1 MSKADKIFDGITEV
15 RDDLLEQA
23 ELHVF
28 KTGRRRYRF
37 TVVAVACLLIA
48 AILTTALPE
57 QPGGLIAPAAYA
69 AVQPEYPQMTQYPK
83 DPNSPQYDRWRK
95 DVQAQRRDNDF
106 SGELED
112 YFRAAIPQFLSGG
125 EGENALCSPI
135 NVYMALAM
143 LAETTDGQ
151 SRQQILDLLGSDS
164 IESLRQQAGDLWN
177 ANYRD
182 DGIVKRLLGSSVWLS
197 EDLAYKQETL
207 DTLASNYY
215 AASYAGEMGS
225 ADMNEALRDWIDA
238 HTGGLLSDQ
247 TGGLTLSEDTVMA
260 LATTV
265 WFKAS
270 WQSQFGAEPGVFHTP
285 EGDVEQEMLKRTSN
299 GTYYWGDK
307 FSAVGKSFE
316 TGTMYF
322 LLPDEGVTPEELLQD
337 EQALSFLL
345 DRTTLEDNCKSL
357 KIHMTVPAFDIEDQM
372 ALVDDLRAL
381 GVTDVFDVRTADF
394 SPLTDEAAFVSAVTH
409 GTRLKIDEEGCEA
422 VAYTMIA
429 APGAAPPGAEV
440 EEIDFTVDRPFLF
453 VLTGANDLPLF
464 VGIVNQP

>member
-1 MSKADKIFDGITEV
+1 MSKADKMFDGITQV

-37 TVVAVACLLIA
+37 TVVAVACLLVV
-48 AILTTALPE
+48 AILTATLPG
-57 QPGGLIAPAAYA
+57 QPGSIIAPAVHAIA
-69 AVQPEYPQMTQYPK
+69 EPRYPQMTQYPK
-83 DPNSPQYDRWRK
+83 DPNSPKYDRWRK

-106 SGELED
+106 SGELEG
-112 YFRAAIPQFLSGG
+112 YLRSSIPQFLSGR

-143 LAETTDGQ
+143 LAETAGGQ

-182 DGIVKRLLGSSVWLS
+182 DGIVKRLLGSSIWLS
-197 EDLAYKQETL
+197 ENLDYNQTTL
-207 DTLASNYY
+207 DTLAGSYY
-215 AASYAGEMGS
+215 AAAYSGEMGS
-225 ADMNEALRDWIDA
+225 EDMNEALRDWIDT
-238 HTGGLLSDQ
+238 HTGGLLQQQ
-247 TGGLTLSEDTVMA
+247 TGSMTLPEDGVMA

-270 WQSQFGAEPGVFHTP
+270 WDGKFGAESGIFHTP
-285 EGDVEQEMLKRTSN
+285 QGEVEQEMLKRTYN
-299 GTYYWGDK
+299 GAYYWGDR
-307 FSAVGKSFE
+307 FAAAGRSFE
-316 TGTMYF
+316 TGSMYF

-337 EQALSFLL
+337 EQALSFVL
-345 DRTTLEDNCKSL
+345 DRDSLGDNRRSL

-372 ALVDDLRAL
+372 ELSDDLQAL
-381 GVTDVFDVRTADF
+381 GVTDVFDSYAADF
-394 SPLTDEAAFVSAVTH
+394 SPLTEASAVVSDVTH
-409 GTRLKIDEEGCEA
+409 GARLMIDKEGCEA
-422 VAYTMIA
+422 VAYTMVA
-429 APGAAPPGAEV
+429 APGAAPPGAEI

>member
-1 MSKADKIFDGITEV
+1 MYDGITNV

-37 TVVAVACLLIA
+37 TIVAVACLLIV
-48 AILTTALPE
+48 AILTSTMPG
-57 QPGGLIAPAAYA
+57 QTGGLITPTVHAIAEP
-69 AVQPEYPQMTQYPK
+69 QYPQMTQYPK
-83 DPNSPQYDRWRK
+83 DPASPKYGDWRQ
-95 DVQAQRRDNDF
+95 DVRAQERGNDF
-106 SGELED
+106 SGELEQ
-112 YFRAAIPQFLSGG
+112 YLRAAIPQLLSGEQG
-125 EGENALCSPI
+125 GNALCSPI

-164 IESLRQQAGDLWN
+164 LESLRQQANDLWN

-182 DGIVKRLLGSSVWLS
+182 DGIVKRLLGSAIWLS
-197 EDLAYKQETL
+197 EDLKYHKTTL
-207 DTLASNYY
+207 DTLANNYY
-215 AASYAGEMGS
+215 AASYSGEMGS
-225 ADMNEALRDWIDA
+225 ADLNEALQDWLNT
-238 HTGGLLSDQ
+238 HTGGLLQ
-247 TGGLTLSEDTVMA
+247 EQIGNLTLPEDTVMA
-260 LATTV
+260 LTTTV
-265 WFKAS
+265 WFKAR
-270 WQSQFGAEPGVFHTP
+270 WQGGFDTETGIFRTL
-285 EGDVEQEMLKRTSN
+285 EGDQEQQMLKRSAKGN
-299 GTYYWGDK
+299 YYWGDS
-307 FSAVGKSFE
+307 FSAVGQSFE

-322 LLPDEGVTPEELLQD
+322 LLPDEGVTPEDLLQD

-345 DRTTLEDNCKSL
+345 DRSTLEDNCKNL

-372 ALVDDLRAL
+372 ALESDLQAL

-394 SPLTDEAAFVSAVTH
+394 SPLTDSEAFVSAITH
-409 GTRLKIDEEGCEA
+409 GARLKIDEEGCEA
-422 VAYTMIA
+422 VAYTMVT
-429 APGAAPPGAEV
+429 APGAAPPGAQV